1 MIRFDNIPPEIIQA
15 MCTPMHQ
22 IILPHGPNQHHMGSL
37 WLGSFQ
43 AGSDPDLLRQHHIAH
58 LVQVLDVPWLPS
70 YSDLSVIVT
79 RFDIMDVPSADLKSH
94 LDEAC
99 ARIDKSLRSGK
110 NVLVHCQQGISRSA
124 AIVIGYLIKTYY
136 MSYESAFNLVKRYR
150 PCIKPNS
157 GFVKC
162 LRDWETKCLLKPPPT
177 LRRAQTELLPVRRYD
192 NF

>member
-22 IILPHGPNQHHMGSL
+22 IILPPGPNQQHMGSL

-43 AGSDPDLLRQHHIAH
+43 AGSDPELLRQHQIAH

-70 YSDLSVIVT
+70 YSDLPVIIT
-79 RFDIMDVPSADLKSH
+79 RFDIMDVPSADLRSH

-110 NVLVHCQQGISRSA
+110 NVLVHCQQ
-124 AIVIGYLIKTYY
+124 V
-136 MSYESAFNLVKRYR
+136 
-150 PCIKPNS
+150 S
-157 GFVKC
+157 GFTEHCPVWPLSY
-162 LRDWETKCLLKPPPT
+162 LRVSRVVQPSSSDISSKLIRCPTNLLLT
-177 LRRAQTELLPVRRYD
+177 S
-192 NF
+192 